1 MELGIHENNV
11 IQMMRIKNDGEMVDV
26 MINVRQ
32 RHGVIQIIMDKD

>member
-1 MELGIHENNV
+1 
-11 IQMMRIKNDGEMVDV
+11 MMRIKNDGEMVDV